1 MYCIWISKEILILI
15 WIKNKWFFS
24 KEWKGKNLEWNAV
37 LFVYAVNLFGKLEY
51 YICLEVVND
60 LQYKTC
66 KLA

>member
-1 MYCIWISKEILILI
+1 MIF
-15 WIKNKWFFS
+15 FFS
-24 KEWKGKNLEWNAV
+24 KVWKGKNLEWNAV